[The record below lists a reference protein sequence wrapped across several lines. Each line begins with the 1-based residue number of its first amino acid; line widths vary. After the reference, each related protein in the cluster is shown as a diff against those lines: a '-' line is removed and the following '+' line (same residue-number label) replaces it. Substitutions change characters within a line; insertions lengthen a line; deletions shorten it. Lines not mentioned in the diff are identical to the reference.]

1 MQFLTGTSQTSAGG
15 GMFGGADGA
24 ELYAA
29 TASAPDHYFCQRM
42 LYAMQFD
49 SVAAAGAGMCSPL
62 LPSSSSLSWSSPQP
76 PSSSLTFASPL
87 SSSPSSSSSSSSSF
101 SSASSP
107 SPSSVGRFLTTAPAT
122 VAAAGDAKMMDACPP
137 ASPPQALHDPPHLH
151 HHHGVVENRKR
162 PLPDTMDGGA
172 TVKRTHCSPVTG
184 STDGMY
190 HMKIL
195 IPCIT
200 AGAIIGKG
208 GETIAQLQTETNTK
222 IKMSKTN
229 DFYPGTT
236 ERVCIISGSCSEHI
250 MAALTFIMERIRE
263 KPEAA
268 NRVQNS
274 ADAITDREKQ
284 VKILIPNST
293 AGMIIG
299 KAGTYIKQLK
309 EDSGCFVQISQKAKD
324 TTLQERCITVSGDM
338 DGNKKV
344 CLCILNKII
353 EDPLS
358 GSCPN
363 LSYADVNGPVANF
376 NPTGSP
382 YALTTTNCSN
392 NQTSYSLNTTTLSPQ
407 EVSNGI
413 FSNKFLDNVKPL
425 LRSSGYPES
434 AVGEIAVAFLTLA
447 KHSVLSPSTIIALI
461 NQTNVLQAPSMAAHH
476 NGTGLLSAVT
486 NDLFD
491 LGLAGGAI
499 SINAILSQN
508 AASPSLANAN
518 SYGLGVAAAAAAAAA
533 PKPMGPTSTAAA
545 VAAAAALFEMA
556 DDQQQSVKREMDVP
570 ESIVGA
576 IIGPGGRSLVEIQQ
590 MSGVT
595 IHISK
600 KGVYAPGTTNR
611 KVTICGS
618 AGGIAMANYL
628 MQQRIVEEETK
639 RARAF

>member
-1 MQFLTGTSQTSAGG
+1 
-15 GMFGGADGA
+15 
-24 ELYAA
+24 
-29 TASAPDHYFCQRM
+29 
-42 LYAMQFD
+42 
-49 SVAAAGAGMCSPL
+49 
-62 LPSSSSLSWSSPQP
+62 
-76 PSSSLTFASPL
+76 
-87 SSSPSSSSSSSSSF
+87 
-101 SSASSP
+101 
-107 SPSSVGRFLTTAPAT
+107 
-122 VAAAGDAKMMDACPP
+122 
-137 ASPPQALHDPPHLH
+137 
-151 HHHGVVENRKR
+151 
-162 PLPDTMDGGA
+162 
-172 TVKRTHCSPVTG
+172 
-184 STDGMY
+184 
-190 HMKIL
+190 
-195 IPCIT
+195 
-200 AGAIIGKG
+200 
-208 GETIAQLQTETNTK
+208 
-222 IKMSKTN
+222 
-229 DFYPGTT
+229 
-236 ERVCIISGSCSEHI
+236 

-268 NRVQNS
+268 NRIQNS
-274 ADAITDREKQ
+274 ADAIADREKQ

-299 KAGTYIKQLK
+299 KAGAYIKQLK

-338 DGNKKV
+338 EGNKKV
-344 CLCILNKII
+344 CSCILNKII

-358 GSCPN
+358 ASCPN

-382 YALTTTNCSN
+382 YALATATNCPN
-392 NQTSYSLNTTTLSPQ
+392 NQTGYNVNAAAASLSAQ

-413 FSNKFLDNVKPL
+413 LANKFLDNVKPS
-425 LRSSGYPES
+425 LRSAGYPES
-434 AVGEIAVAFLTLA
+434 AVNEIAVAFLTLA
-447 KHSVLSPSTIIALI
+447 RHNVLSPNSIIGVI
-461 NQTNVLQAPSMAAHH
+461 NQTSVLQQPAAAAPPSMAHHH
-476 NGTGLLSAVT
+476 NGLLSTVT

-508 AASPSLANAN
+508 AGGPPAPPPPTLSNAN
-518 SYGLGVAAAAAAAAA
+518 SYGLGVAAAGGGGGGMAKAGGHSAAAAAA
-533 PKPMGPTSTAAA
+533 AAAA
-545 VAAAAALFEMA
+545 VALFEMTA
-556 DDQQQSVKREMDVP
+556 DDQQQQQQSVKREMDVP

-595 IHISK
+595 VHISK

-611 KVTICGS
+611 KVTICGT

>member
-1 MQFLTGTSQTSAGG
+1 MTNHHL
-15 GMFGGADGA
+15 
-24 ELYAA
+24 
-29 TASAPDHYFCQRM
+29 QR
-42 LYAMQFD
+42 
-49 SVAAAGAGMCSPL
+49 
-62 LPSSSSLSWSSPQP
+62 
-76 PSSSLTFASPL
+76 
-87 SSSPSSSSSSSSSF
+87 
-101 SSASSP
+101 
-107 SPSSVGRFLTTAPAT
+107 
-122 VAAAGDAKMMDACPP
+122 
-137 ASPPQALHDPPHLH
+137 
-151 HHHGVVENRKR
+151 
-162 PLPDTMDGGA
+162 
-172 TVKRTHCSPVTG
+172 

-190 HMKIL
+190 NMKIL

-250 MAALTFIMERIRE
+250 MAALTFIIEKIRE

-274 ADAITDREKQ
+274 VDTIADREKQ

-309 EDSGCFVQISQKAKD
+309 EESGCFVQISQKAKD

-338 DGNKKV
+338 EGNKKV

-358 GSCPN
+358 GSCLN

-382 YALTTTNCSN
+382 YALTPTNCNN
-392 NQTSYSLNTTTLSPQ
+392 NQTSYSLNPALSPQ
-407 EVSNGI
+407 EVNNGI
-413 FSNKFLDNVKPL
+413 FSNKFLENVKPL
-425 LRSSGYPES
+425 LRTSGYPEP
-434 AVGEIAVAFLTLA
+434 AVNEIALAFLTLA
-447 KHSVLSPSTIIALI
+447 KHNVLSPSSIIGLI
-461 NQTNVLQAPSMAAHH
+461 NQTSILQAPSMAAHH
-476 NGTGLLSAVT
+476 NGTGLLSTVT

-499 SINAILSQN
+499 SINALLSQS
-508 AASPSLANAN
+508 AASPSLSSAN

-533 PKPMGPTSTAAA
+533 AATPKSIGHTPAAAA
-545 VAAAAALFEMA
+545 VVAAAALFEMA
-556 DDQQQSVKREMDVP
+556 DDQQQSVKRELDVP

-590 MSGVT
+590 ISGVT